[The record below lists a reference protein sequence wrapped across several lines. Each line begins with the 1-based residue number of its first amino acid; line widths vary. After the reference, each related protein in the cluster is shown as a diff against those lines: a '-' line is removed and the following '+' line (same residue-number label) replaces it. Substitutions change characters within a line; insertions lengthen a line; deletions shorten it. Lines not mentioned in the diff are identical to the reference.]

1 MKLLMLMLFLGSSL
15 ILSNQGYSAT
25 VGEDMKADCTKIIS
39 VERDLKKE
47 VDSEEVNDEGEGT
60 VIRQ

>member
-15 ILSNQGYSAT
+15 VLSNQGYSAT
-25 VGEDMKADCTKIIS
+25 VGENMKADCTKIIS

-47 VDSEEVNDEGEGT
+47 VDSEEVKDEDEGT

>member
-15 ILSNQGYSAT
+15 VLSNQGYSAT
-25 VGEDMKADCTKIIS
+25 VGENMKADCTKIIS
-39 VERDLKKE
+39 VERDLKNE
-47 VDSEEVNDEGEGT
+47 VDSEEVNEEDEGA

>member
-15 ILSNQGYSAT
+15 VLSNQGYSAT
-25 VGEDMKADCTKIIS
+25 VGENMKADCTKIIS

-47 VDSEEVNDEGEGT
+47 VDSEEVNDEDEGT